1 MRKGAL
7 LLEVLVSIVMLGMV
21 AGVFFPATVNLVKK
35 SYQLKHAVAAAA
47 ILQEGM
53 EVAYNVFLTQ
63 WSDWDEGVYHPA
75 VIVGA
80 GGRHWT
86 LVSGEETA
94 LETRFT
100 RRLEISEIC
109 RNPQT
114 GEIKV
119 NCGGGDMADEFSRMV
134 KVTVSWDENE
144 QTRRLTTAWVVA
156 KL

>member
-21 AGVFFPATVNLVKK
+21 AGVFFPATANLVKK

-86 LVSGEETA
+86 LVSG
-94 LETRFT
+94 
-100 RRLEISEIC
+100 
-109 RNPQT
+109 
-114 GEIKV
+114 
-119 NCGGGDMADEFSRMV
+119 GGGDMADEFSRMV